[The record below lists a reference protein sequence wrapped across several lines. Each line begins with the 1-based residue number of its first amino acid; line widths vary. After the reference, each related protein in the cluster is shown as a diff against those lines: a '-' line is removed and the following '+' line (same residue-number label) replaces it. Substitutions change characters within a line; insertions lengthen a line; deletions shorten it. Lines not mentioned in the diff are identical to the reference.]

1 MREKYF
7 QVAISA
13 EDKAQAD
20 KILNALLRK
29 NLVTGGQIIS
39 APARFRWKGKIVDM
53 DYVTIFSY
61 TISQYKEKIIKEVE
75 KVSVE
80 EVPMITFTPF
90 EGNKKLLSWI
100 DKTLK

>member
-1 MREKYF
+1 MEGEYL

-13 EDKAQAD
+13 ENKNQAD
-20 KILNALLRK
+20 KILNVLLGK
-29 NLVTGGQIIS
+29 KLVTGGQIVS
-39 APARFRWKGKIVDM
+39 APARFRWEGEIVDM
-53 DYVTIFSY
+53 SYVTIFSY
-61 TISQYKEKIIKEVE
+61 TKRVFKEKIVKEVE

-90 EGNKKLLSWI
+90 EGNKKLTSWI